1 MDRKYQKLT
10 GNVDKSTGKVEEL
23 ADKSGTFSMKT
34 QKIPLVA
41 RTECQ

>member
-41 RTECQ
+41 RAECQ